1 MSRLIFATRN
11 RGKVVELE
19 RMLVGQGI
27 EVDDLARH
35 PEVEE
40 VEETGETFRANA
52 ILKAT
57 VVAARTGL
65 VALADDSGLEVDG
78 LGGRPGVRSARYAGD
93 EATDDENNALLVTE
107 VTPLAASG
115 RTARYRCAIAVAAPS
130 GEVEVEEASVE
141 GVIVVEPRGSGG
153 FGYDPYFWVP
163 CFGRTMAELT
173 ATEKDGISHRG
184 VAFRRALPH
193 ARRMLG
199 ELAAGR
205 AAEGT

>member
-11 RGKVVELE
+11 RGKVAELE
-19 RMLVGQGI
+19 RMVVGQGI
-27 EVDDLARH
+27 EIEDLASH

-40 VEETGETFRANA
+40 IEETGDTFRANA

-78 LGGRPGVRSARYAGD
+78 LGGRPGVRSARYAG
-93 EATDDENNALLVTE
+93 EKASDDQNNAQLVNE
-107 VTPLAASG
+107 VTPLAASA

-130 GEVEVEEASVE
+130 GEVWVEEASVE
-141 GVIVVEPRGSGG
+141 GVIVVEPRGRGG

-163 CFGRTMAELT
+163 SFGRTMAELS
-173 ATEKDGISHRG
+173 AAEKDGISHRG
-184 VAFRRALPH
+184 VALRAALPH
-193 ARRMLG
+193 VHRML
-199 ELAAGR
+199 EAR
-205 AAEGT
+205 HER

>member
-11 RGKVVELE
+11 RGKVAELE

-35 PEVEE
+35 PGVEE
-40 VEETGETFRANA
+40 IEETGETFRANA

-78 LGGRPGVRSARYAGD
+78 LGGRPGVRSARYAGEKATD
-93 EATDDENNALLVTE
+93 EANNALLVTE
-107 VTPLAASG
+107 VTPLAASE

-163 CFGRTMAELT
+163 SFGRTMAELT

-184 VAFRRALPH
+184 VALRRALPH
-193 ARRMLG
+193 ARRMLAA
-199 ELAAGR
+199 LAAGR